1 MEWVPV
7 LQWSIV
13 LALLTALGAPIAA
26 AVFRPLP
33 RRGGAFSLPV
43 ALVVLAVVTFWLGQV
58 TYGRHTVVAGVLVV
72 AACAGV
78 ALYYG
83 AEPDWRAVAAG
94 GGVFLLGFA
103 FYLLYSA
110 FNAAITPAGGEQ
122 FLHYGL
128 SNALTDAGAL
138 PPEDFWW
145 AGEPIRYYYGTQ
157 LQVASL
163 SLLSGVELRYGYFLA
178 LSTFYGVLFVTAY
191 GLVGSVLAARDRS
204 YTARRDSVQCQ
215 DSPSAVSWPEQRD
228 SGRHGSTESRLAVY
242 HLGGAFG
249 ALFVALAG
257 SLTAFLRLAYEF
269 FPAGVREWS
278 SDALFGAL
286 VADRGN
292 TFQEAVNT
300 QGTASEWFWWNA
312 RYVIEG
318 GLYEFPL
325 YSFVKAD
332 LHGHGL
338 STGYVLLSAA
348 VALSYYH
355 TPASEHWR
363 RRGLLFGGLGLVAG
377 LFGFMNTWSLPT
389 AVGLAWLAMAAAG
402 SHPAT
407 LLPGGTRLVIGSGD
421 AANRL
426 ADEAWRLVLAAM
438 LAVPVGL
445 IGVLVAS
452 PFLLGGVPTNEGVG
466 LFPPQSDLGPF
477 LAVYGGLL
485 VLFVALLLSRSV
497 GAGVPERRRN
507 RLALAAAVLALVVV
521 PLAVDN
527 PAVPAVLA
535 AVGPLLLVA
544 WWLVRTDRLG
554 FEAVLLVGGLGLLLA
569 LELVHAKVW
578 PPDRIR
584 WNTTLKVAVQGW
596 TLAGAAGGAAAALL
610 VSDAAE
616 RLREPGAARE
626 GSPVVGSARS
636 RLERLAPR
644 IRTAGPAVL
653 ALVLVSGVVL
663 ASLPFA
669 ALAVNGNVGGELD
682 RYLHVNSEGSIDGL
696 GPHDRWK
703 GDQMAAIYW
712 LDEQGQ
718 PTIVEAPS
726 RSNYRWQNAASVFS
740 GAVTVAGWNHQAGYR
755 GEAAYDRRASAVE
768 NVYVGPWANATRT
781 LRAHDVEYIYVG
793 QGERDR
799 FEDRI
804 RKFGS
809 YEGISVAFENG
820 AVTIYAV
827 DGSALDPDERA

>member
-1 MEWVPV
+1 MEWAPI

-26 AVFRPLP
+26 TVFRPLP
-33 RRGGAFSLPV
+33 RRGAAFSLPV

-58 TYGRHTVVAGVLVV
+58 TYGRHAVVAGVLVV
-72 AACAGV
+72 GACAGF
-78 ALYYG
+78 ALYRG
-83 AEPDWRAVAAG
+83 VNPDWRAVAG
-94 GGVFLLGFA
+94 SGGVFLLGFA

-128 SNALTDAGAL
+128 TNALMGADAL

-145 AGEPIRYYYGTQ
+145 AGKPIRYYYGTQ

-163 SLLSGVELRYGYFLA
+163 SLLSGIELRYGYFLA

-191 GLVGSVLAARDRS
+191 GLVGSILAARDRS

-215 DSPSAVSWPEQRD
+215 DSPSAVSRPEQRD
-228 SGRHGSTESRLAVY
+228 SGRHGLTESRLAVY

-257 SLTAFLRLAYEF
+257 FLTAFLRLAYEL
-269 FPAGVREWS
+269 FPAVIREQTG
-278 SDALFGAL
+278 DALFGAL
-286 VADRGN
+286 VADRGY
-292 TFQEAVNT
+292 TFQEAVTT
-300 QGTASEWFWWNA
+300 QGTGSEWFWWNA

-325 YSFVKAD
+325 YSFIKAD

-338 STGYVLLSAA
+338 STGYVLLAAA
-348 VALSYYH
+348 VGLSYYH
-355 TPASEHWR
+355 TPAGDRWR
-363 RRGLLFGGLGLVAG
+363 RRSLVFGGLGLVAG
-377 LFGFMNTWSLPT
+377 LFGFINTWSLPT

-402 SHPAT
+402 SHPVT
-407 LLPGGTRLVIGSGD
+407 LLPDGTRFVIGSGD
-421 AANRL
+421 TSSRL
-426 ADEAWRLVLAAM
+426 ADEAWRLVLAAA

-452 PFLLGGVPTNEGVG
+452 PFLLGGVPTNDGVG
-466 LFPPQSDLGPF
+466 LFPPQSELGPF

-485 VLFVALLLSRSV
+485 ALFVALLLSRSV
-497 GAGVPERRRN
+497 EAGVPRDRRSRI
-507 RLALAAAVLALVVV
+507 ALGGVVLFLVVV
-521 PLAVDN
+521 PVAIDH

-610 VSDAAE
+610 VSDAVD
-616 RLREPGAARE
+616 RLREVRA
-626 GSPVVGSARS
+626 
-636 RLERLAPR
+636 
-644 IRTAGPAVL
+644 AGPAVL
-653 ALVLVSGVVL
+653 ALVLVSAVVVT
-663 ASLPFA
+663 SLPFA
-669 ALAVNGNVGGELD
+669 ALTANSNVDGEPT
-682 RYLHVNSEGSIDGL
+682 RYLEAPTEGSIDGL
-696 GPHDRWK
+696 APHDRWK
-703 GDQMAAIYW
+703 SEEMAAIYW

-726 RSNYRWQNAASVFS
+726 RYNYRWQNAASVFS

-755 GEAAYDRRASAVE
+755 GQDVYDRRASAVE
-768 NVYVGPWANATRT
+768 EIYVGSWPNATRT

-793 QGERDR
+793 EGERER
-799 FEDRI
+799 FDDI
-804 RKFGS
+804 REFWAYSGL
-809 YEGISVAFENG
+809 SVAFQNE

-827 DGSALDPDERA
+827 NQSGLDPDERGP

>member
-7 LQWSIV
+7 VQWSIV

-33 RRGGAFSLPV
+33 RRGAAFSLPV

-58 TYGRHTVVAGVLVV
+58 TYGRHTVVAGVLVI

-83 AEPDWRAVAAG
+83 AEPDWRAVAG
-94 GGVFLLGFA
+94 SGGVFLVGFA

-145 AGEPIRYYYGTQ
+145 AGKPIRYYYGTQ

-191 GLVGSVLAARDRS
+191 GLVGSILATRDRS
-204 YTARRDSVQCQ
+204 YR
-215 DSPSAVSWPEQRD
+215 
-228 SGRHGSTESRLAVY
+228 
-242 HLGGAFG
+242 LGGAFG

-269 FPAGVREWS
+269 FPAGVRGWS

-286 VADRGN
+286 VADRRN
-292 TFQEAVNT
+292 TFQEAINT
-300 QGTASEWFWWNA
+300 QGTASEWLWWNA

-421 AANRL
+421 AASRL
-426 ADEAWRLVLAAM
+426 ADEAWRIVLAAV

-452 PFLLGGVPTNEGVG
+452 PFLLGGVPTNDGVG

-485 VLFVALLLSRSV
+485 ALFVALLLSRSV

-507 RLALAAAVLALVVV
+507 RLALGAAVLALVVV
-521 PLAVDN
+521 PLAVDH
-527 PAVPAVLA
+527 PAAPAVLA
-535 AVGPLLLVA
+535 AVGPLLLMA

-578 PPDRIR
+578 PADRIR

-610 VSDAAE
+610 VSDAVE

-682 RYLHVNSEGSIDGL
+682 RYLDVNSEGSIDGL

-712 LDEQGQ
+712 LDEQGK

-768 NVYVGPWANATRT
+768 DVYVGPWANATRT
-781 LRAHDVEYIYVG
+781 LREHDVEYIYVG

-799 FEDRI
+799 FENGI
-804 RKFGS
+804 RDFES
-809 YEGISVAFENG
+809 YEGISVAFESQ
-820 AVTIYAV
+820 AVMIYAV